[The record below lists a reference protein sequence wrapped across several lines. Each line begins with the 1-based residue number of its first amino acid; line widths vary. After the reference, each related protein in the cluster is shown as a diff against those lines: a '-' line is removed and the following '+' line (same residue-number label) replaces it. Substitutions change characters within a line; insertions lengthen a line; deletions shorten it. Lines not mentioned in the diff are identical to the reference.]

1 MNVLMAQYQANW
13 IALVEAYADELRE
26 FAYYEYNKSE
36 QGVLSEEAWFEYT
49 IEDVDVDIN
58 VYVEDGLVNIT
69 VYPIEECATIIDRQ
83 VSL

>member
-1 MNVLMAQYQANW
+1 MNVLMAQYQDNW
-13 IALVEAYADELRE
+13 VALVEAHADELRE
-26 FAYYEYNKSE
+26 FAYYEYYKSTMS
-36 QGVLSEEAWFEYT
+36 VLSEEAWFEFT

-69 VYPIEECATIIDRQ
+69 IYPIEECSTMTDIQ